1 MTLALIISIFIFSKK
16 KANKAVSK
24 MALPMGIFNIN
35 EPMIFGMPIVL
46 NPLYFIPFV
55 LVSVVGAII
64 AYVLTAIG
72 VIPPVYV
79 IVPWIMPTGL
89 YAFFATG
96 GSIMAA
102 LVSILNLFVAFL
114 IWTPFVLIANKL
126 DD

>member
-1 MTLALIISIFIFSKK
+1 
-16 KANKAVSK
+16 

-102 LVSILNLFVAFL
+102 LVSILNVFVAFL